1 MSIAEDINNEYGNIL
16 DAYNPVLKNALEL
29 FEESGLLDYLS
40 EARKHRE
47 PTDTSIKTFKDI
59 NGNPNE
65 AAPLEIFVDVL
76 TRTILKSYQE
86 GFTQGV
92 FTQRDLKS
100 DGASNIGFKTQIPED
115 LELLKVDMKLT
126 TNVHEA
132 LIILAKEINQI
143 KVGLVGLGVNIPNAI
158 PTPSLPASIK

>member
-1 MSIAEDINNEYGNIL
+1 MSIAEDINNDYGNIL

-29 FEESGLLDYLS
+29 FEESGLLEYMS
-40 EARKHRE
+40 KARKPKEHPE
-47 PTDTSIKTFKDI
+47 TSIKTFKDI

-65 AAPLEIFVDVL
+65 AAPLEIFVDIL
-76 TRTILKSYQE
+76 TRIILKSYQE
-86 GFTQGV
+86 GFTQG
-92 FTQRDLKS
+92 LLNS

-158 PTPSLPASIK
+158 PTFPPVALPVSVK

>member
-92 FTQRDLKS
+92 LTS

-158 PTPSLPASIK
+158 PTPSLPVSVK

>member
-16 DAYNPVLKNALEL
+16 DAYNPILKNALEL
-29 FEESGLLDYLS
+29 FEESGLLDYIP
-40 EARKHRE
+40 EARKHKND
-47 PTDTSIKTFKDI
+47 PDTSIKTFKDI

-65 AAPLEIFVDVL
+65 AAPLEIFVDAL
-76 TRTILKSYQE
+76 TRVILKSYQE

-92 FTQRDLKS
+92 LKS

-143 KVGLVGLGVNIPNAI
+143 KVGLVGLGVNIPNSI

>member
-16 DAYNPVLKNALEL
+16 DAYNPILKNALEL
-29 FEESGLLDYLS
+29 FEEAGLLDYLS
-40 EARKHRE
+40 DARTHKND
-47 PTDTSIKTFKDI
+47 PDTSIKTFKDI
-59 NGNPNE
+59 SGNPNE
-65 AAPLEIFVDVL
+65 AAPLEIFVDAL
-76 TRTILKSYQE
+76 TRVILKSYQE

-92 FTQRDLKS
+92 LKS

-158 PTPSLPASIK
+158 PTPSLPASVK

>member
-16 DAYNPVLKNALEL
+16 DAYNPILKNALEL
-29 FEESGLLDYLS
+29 FEESGLLDYIP
-40 EARKHRE
+40 EARKHKND
-47 PTDTSIKTFKDI
+47 PDTSIKTFKDI

-65 AAPLEIFVDVL
+65 AAPLEIFVDIL

-86 GFTQGV
+86 GFTQG
-92 FTQRDLKS
+92 LLNS

-158 PTPSLPASIK
+158 PTPSLPVSVK

>member
-16 DAYNPVLKNALEL
+16 DAYNPILKNALEL
-29 FEESGLLDYLS
+29 FEESGLLDYIP
-40 EARKHRE
+40 EARKHKND
-47 PTDTSIKTFKDI
+47 PDTSIKTFKDI
-59 NGNPNE
+59 SGNPNE
-65 AAPLEIFVDVL
+65 AAPLEIFVDAL
-76 TRTILKSYQE
+76 TRVILKSYQE

-92 FTQRDLKS
+92 LKS

-158 PTPSLPASIK
+158 PTPSLPVSVK

>member
-16 DAYNPVLKNALEL
+16 DAYNPILKNALEL

-86 GFTQGV
+86 GFTQ
-92 FTQRDLKS
+92 RDLNS

-143 KVGLVGLGVNIPNAI
+143 KVGLVGLGVNIPNSI
-158 PTPSLPASIK
+158 PTPSLPANVK

>member
-16 DAYNPVLKNALEL
+16 DAYNPILKNALEL
-29 FEESGLLDYLS
+29 FEEAGLLDYLS
-40 EARKHRE
+40 DARTHKND
-47 PTDTSIKTFKDI
+47 PDTSIKTFKDI
-59 NGNPNE
+59 SGNPNE
-65 AAPLEIFVDVL
+65 AAPLEIFVDAL
-76 TRTILKSYQE
+76 TRVILKSYQE
-86 GFTQGV
+86 GFTQRG
-92 FTQRDLKS
+92 LKS

-158 PTPSLPASIK
+158 PTPSLPASVK